1 MVLRVW
7 MIHKQE
13 EKKMEIKIELLGD
26 TADKEMKNLLMMLLE
41 GQKIEKR
48 KVLEVK
54 APDELVRYGS
64 KKK

>member
-1 MVLRVW
+1 
-7 MIHKQE
+7 
-13 EKKMEIKIELLGD
+13 MEIKIELLGD